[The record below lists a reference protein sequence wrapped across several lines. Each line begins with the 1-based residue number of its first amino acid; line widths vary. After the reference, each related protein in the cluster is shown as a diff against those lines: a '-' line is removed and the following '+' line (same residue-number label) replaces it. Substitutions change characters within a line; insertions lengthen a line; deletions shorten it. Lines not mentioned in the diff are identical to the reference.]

1 MSPFMIMSPLKTQ
14 RVWRMLVIYIKN
26 GSAIIREQGFYF
38 QVISAKR
45 EYW

>member
-26 GSAIIREQGFYF
+26 GSAIIREQRLYF
-38 QVISAKR
+38 QIILAKC
-45 EYW
+45 EY